1 MYCKGRLAQ
10 GCDPDILETAD
21 QGSQFSFSSGGSAN
35 LCGERA
41 GLNRQ
46 EVASMG
52 RLLIGGLIVA
62 MIAALLFYF
71 YSSSYRTRL
80 EEQTQQVSQLND
92 QLLKAQNEN
101 DQLKAELAKVQAEQT
116 ILAAQND
123 EMRKAIGEFKA
134 TGKMPVIPPPAK

>member
-1 MYCKGRLAQ
+1 
-10 GCDPDILETAD
+10 
-21 QGSQFSFSSGGSAN
+21 
-35 LCGERA
+35 
-41 GLNRQ
+41 
-46 EVASMG
+46 MG

-62 MIAALLFYF
+62 IIAALLFYF

>member
-1 MYCKGRLAQ
+1 
-10 GCDPDILETAD
+10 
-21 QGSQFSFSSGGSAN
+21 
-35 LCGERA
+35 
-41 GLNRQ
+41 
-46 EVASMG
+46 MG

-62 MIAALLFYF
+62 IIAALLFFF
-71 YSSSYRTRL
+71 YSSGYRTRL

>member
-1 MYCKGRLAQ
+1 
-10 GCDPDILETAD
+10 
-21 QGSQFSFSSGGSAN
+21 
-35 LCGERA
+35 
-41 GLNRQ
+41 
-46 EVASMG
+46 MG

-62 MIAALLFYF
+62 IIAALLFYL